1 MPVLPALF
9 PATAK
14 RGLWNIYQLYAEHF
28 PAKWVRFAVR
38 KCSRLII
45 CAYSDRKTGLTFAEY
60 ALVGR
65 KRGTIL
71 EAENHPAVSR
81 NEATVTSALPKASTI
96 LASLGQAAFVWDIAT
111 DAMAWSDHA
120 GSVFADIP
128 LPRLASGAEFSRLIE
143 PVRSIRS
150 DALGHSPPVRGGDG
164 APYRIEYGVRAST
177 SAPVLWIE
185 ESGCW
190 FAGADGR
197 PARAQGIVRINNER
211 HARDQQLMK
220 LSRHDPLTGELN
232 RTHLVASLAEA
243 IEEAARFRTS
253 CAFMLIGIDH
263 LARINDAFGFD
274 VADAVISEVA
284 GRIRARLRGG
294 DVLGRFSG
302 NKFGLILKNCTVD
315 DMNIAAE
322 RFLAGI
328 RDDVVPTKSGP
339 VAVTASIGAV
349 SVPRYARNADEAINR
364 AHETLDMAKRRR
376 AGSFSLWRPNVERD
390 AQRRVNIRVT
400 DEIVTALNERR
411 IVMAFEP
418 VVEARSRD
426 AAFYE
431 CLIRMEQD
439 DGQVLL
445 APDIVPVAEKLGLIR
460 LVDHRVLE
468 LVVAELAASPDV
480 QLSLNISPDTTMD
493 PDWWASIESLMR
505 AHPGVA
511 ERLIV
516 EITETVAI
524 QDIDDVRGFVTRLKN
539 FGSRIAIDDFG
550 AGYTSFRNLRKL
562 GVDIVKIDGAFVQN
576 IARSADDRAFVQ
588 TLIDLARRLQIK
600 TVAEWVQDD
609 ESAVMLR
616 EWGCDYIQGRLIG
629 LASSERP
636 WQTPTGA
643 VLPAAG

>member
-1 MPVLPALF
+1 
-9 PATAK
+9 
-14 RGLWNIYQLYAEHF
+14 
-28 PAKWVRFAVR
+28 
-38 KCSRLII
+38 
-45 CAYSDRKTGLTFAEY
+45 
-60 ALVGR
+60 
-65 KRGTIL
+65 
-71 EAENHPAVSR
+71 VSR
-81 NEATVTSALPKASTI
+81 NEAILASAPPQASTI

-111 DAMAWSDHA
+111 DAIAWSEHA
-120 GSVFADIP
+120 SSVLPDIP
-128 LPRLASGAEFSRLIE
+128 AAALASGAEFSKLIE
-143 PVRSIRS
+143 PERSIRM
-150 DALGHSPPVRGGDG
+150 DAIGHAPPTHG
-164 APYRIEYGVRAST
+164 AAGTPYRIEYGVRTST

-185 ESGCW
+185 ETGCW
-190 FAGADGR
+190 FAGGDGR
-197 PARAQGIVRINNER
+197 PARAQGIVRVNNER
-211 HARDQQLMK
+211 HARDEQLVR

-232 RTHLVASLAEA
+232 RTYLVASLAEA
-243 IEEAARFRTS
+243 IEEAARFRS
-253 CAFMLIGIDH
+253 SFAFMLISIDH

-284 GRIRARLRGG
+284 TRIRTRLRGG
-294 DVLGRFSG
+294 DMLGRFSG

-315 DMNIAAE
+315 DINVAAE

-339 VAVTASIGAV
+339 VSVTASIGAV

-364 AHETLDMAKRRR
+364 AQETLDMAKRRR

-418 VVEARSRD
+418 VVEARSRN
-426 AAFYE
+426 ASFYE
-431 CLIRMEQD
+431 CLVRMEQD

-468 LVVAELAASPDV
+468 LVVAELANSPNV

-524 QDIDDVRGFVTRLKN
+524 QDIDNVRGFVTRLKN

-588 TLIDLARRLQIK
+588 TLVDLARRLEIK
-600 TVAEWVQDD
+600 TVAEWVQD
-609 ESAVMLR
+609 EASASMLR
-616 EWGCDYIQGRLIG
+616 DWGCDYIQGRLIG
-629 LASSERP
+629 LASSKRP
-636 WQTPTGA
+636 WEVRGEAA
-643 VLPAAG
+643 VPAAG

>member
-1 MPVLPALF
+1 M
-9 PATAK
+9 
-14 RGLWNIYQLYAEHF
+14 
-28 PAKWVRFAVR
+28 
-38 KCSRLII
+38 
-45 CAYSDRKTGLTFAEY
+45 
-60 ALVGR
+60 
-65 KRGTIL
+65 
-71 EAENHPAVSR
+71 
-81 NEATVTSALPKASTI
+81 TSALPKASTI

-111 DAMAWSDHA
+111 DAILWSDHVSA
-120 GSVFADIP
+120 VFADIP
-128 LPRLASGAEFSRLIE
+128 PASLAKGSEFSRLIE
-143 PVRSIRS
+143 PVRSIRA
-150 DALGHSPPVRGGDG
+150 DALAHSSSAHGAEG
-164 APYRIEYGVRAST
+164 APYRIEYGVRTST
-177 SAPVLWIE
+177 SEPVLWIE
-185 ESGCW
+185 ETGCW
-190 FAGADGR
+190 FAGPDGR
-197 PARAQGIVRINNER
+197 PVRAQGIVRINNER
-211 HARDQQLMK
+211 HAREEQLLK
-220 LSRHDPLTGELN
+220 LSRRDPLTGELN
-232 RTHLVASLAEA
+232 RTHLMASLAET
-243 IEEAARFRTS
+243 IEESARFRTS
-253 CAFMLIGIDH
+253 SAFMLIGIDH

-284 GRIRARLRGG
+284 KRIRSRLRGG
-294 DVLGRFSG
+294 DILGRFSG

-315 DMNIAAE
+315 DMNVAAE

-328 RDDVVPTKSGP
+328 RDEVVPTQSGP
-339 VAVTASIGAV
+339 VSVTASIGAV
-349 SVPRYARNADEAINR
+349 SVPRYARAAAEAINR
-364 AHETLDMAKRRR
+364 AHETLDTAKRRR
-376 AGSFSLWRPNVERD
+376 AGSFAVWRPNVERD

-400 DEIVTALNERR
+400 HEIVTALNERR

-418 VVEARSRD
+418 VVDARSRD
-426 AAFYE
+426 VAFYE
-431 CLIRMEQD
+431 GLVRMEQD

-468 LVVAELAASPDV
+468 LVVAELAASPNV

-493 PDWWASIESLMR
+493 PDWWSSIESLMR

-600 TVAEWVQDD
+600 TVAEWVQD
-609 ESAVMLR
+609 EEAAIMLR
-616 EWGCDYIQGRLIG
+616 DWGCDYIQGRLIG
-629 LASSERP
+629 LASSQRP
-636 WQTPTGA
+636 WGA
-643 VLPAAG
+643 PVADVLPAAS

>member
-1 MPVLPALF
+1 LTSVLPQA
-9 PATAK
+9 
-14 RGLWNIYQLYAEHF
+14 
-28 PAKWVRFAVR
+28 
-38 KCSRLII
+38 
-45 CAYSDRKTGLTFAEY
+45 
-60 ALVGR
+60 
-65 KRGTIL
+65 
-71 EAENHPAVSR
+71 
-81 NEATVTSALPKASTI
+81 SAI
-96 LASLGQAAFVWDIAT
+96 LACLGQAAFVWDIASDEIAWT
-111 DAMAWSDHA
+111 DHLA
-120 GSVFADIP
+120 SVFPDIP
-128 LPRLASGAEFSRLIE
+128 AASLATGSEFAKLIE
-143 PVRSIRS
+143 PTRSVRSG
-150 DALGHSPPVRGGDG
+150 ALTASSAVDRGDG
-164 APYRIEYGVRAST
+164 VSYRIEYGVRAST
-177 SAPVLWIE
+177 SHPVLWIE

-190 FAGADGR
+190 FAGADGK
-197 PARAQGIVRINNER
+197 PARVHGIVRIDNER
-211 HARDQQLMK
+211 HAREEQLLK

-232 RTHLVASLAEA
+232 RTHLIASLAES
-243 IEEAARFRTS
+243 IEEAMRFRS
-253 CAFMLIGIDH
+253 SFAFMLIGIDH

-274 VADAVISEVA
+274 VADQVISDVA
-284 GRIRARLRGG
+284 KRIRVRLRGG

-302 NKFGLILKNCTVD
+302 NKFGLVLKNCTVD
-315 DMNIAAE
+315 DMNVAAE

-339 VAVTASIGAV
+339 VSVTASIGAV

-364 AHETLDMAKRRR
+364 AQETLDMAKRRR
-376 AGSFSLWRPNVERD
+376 AGSFLVWRPNVERD

-418 VVEARSRD
+418 VVDARTREP
-426 AAFYE
+426 AFHE
-431 CLIRMEQD
+431 CLVRMQQD
-439 DGQVLL
+439 DGQFLL

-468 LVVAELAASPDV
+468 LVVAELAVAPGV

-588 TLIDLARRLQIK
+588 TLIDLARRLGIK
-600 TVAEWVQDD
+600 TVAEWVQDE
-609 ESAVMLR
+609 ESASMLR
-616 EWGCDYIQGRLIG
+616 DWGCDYIQGRLIG
-629 LASSERP
+629 LASSDRP
-636 WQTPTGA
+636 WQSQPA
-643 VLPAAG
+643 AEVLPAAG

>member
-1 MPVLPALF
+1 M
-9 PATAK
+9 
-14 RGLWNIYQLYAEHF
+14 
-28 PAKWVRFAVR
+28 
-38 KCSRLII
+38 
-45 CAYSDRKTGLTFAEY
+45 
-60 ALVGR
+60 
-65 KRGTIL
+65 
-71 EAENHPAVSR
+71 
-81 NEATVTSALPKASTI
+81 TSIPPQTSTI

-111 DAMAWSDHA
+111 DAITWSEHA
-120 GSVFADIP
+120 ATIFQDIP
-128 LPRLASGAEFSRLIE
+128 TKALASGAEFSKLIE

-150 DALGHSPPVRGGDG
+150 ESLSHSSAAGGSDG
-164 APYRIEYGVRAST
+164 VPYRIEYGVRTST

-190 FAGADGR
+190 FAGPDGE

-211 HARDQQLMK
+211 RARDEQLLK

-232 RTHLVASLAEA
+232 RTHLIASLAEA
-243 IEEAARFRTS
+243 IEETSRFRST

-274 VADAVISEVA
+274 VADAVIAEVA
-284 GRIRARLRGG
+284 RRIRARLRGG

-315 DMNIAAE
+315 DINVAAE

-328 RDDVVPTKSGP
+328 RNDVVPTKSGP
-339 VAVTASIGAV
+339 VSVTASIGAV
-349 SVPRYARNADEAINR
+349 SIPRYARSADEAINR
-364 AHETLDMAKRRR
+364 AHETLDSAKRRR

-418 VVEARSRD
+418 VVDARSRQPS
-426 AAFYE
+426 FYE
-431 CLIRMEQD
+431 CLVRMEQH

-468 LVVAELAASPDV
+468 LVVAELAAAPNV
-480 QLSLNISPDTTMD
+480 RLSLNISPDTAMD
-493 PDWWASIESLMR
+493 PDWSASIESLMR

-524 QDIDDVRGFVTRLKN
+524 QDVDDIRGFITRLKN

-576 IARSADDRAFVQ
+576 IVRSADDRAFVQ
-588 TLIDLARRLQIK
+588 TLIDLARRLGIK

-609 ESAVMLR
+609 ESAALLR
-616 EWGCDYIQGRLIG
+616 DWGCDYIQGRLIG
-629 LASSERP
+629 LASSQRP
-636 WQTPTGA
+636 WSGSAET
-643 VLPAAG
+643 VLPAAC

>member
-1 MPVLPALF
+1 V
-9 PATAK
+9 
-14 RGLWNIYQLYAEHF
+14 
-28 PAKWVRFAVR
+28 
-38 KCSRLII
+38 
-45 CAYSDRKTGLTFAEY
+45 TG
-60 ALVGR
+60 
-65 KRGTIL
+65 
-71 EAENHPAVSR
+71 NHPAVSR
-81 NEATVTSALPKASTI
+81 NEAIVTAAFPPVSTI
-96 LASLGQAAFVWDIAT
+96 LASLGQAAFAWDIAT
-111 DAMAWSDHA
+111 DAIIWSDNA
-120 GSVFADIP
+120 SAVFPDIP
-128 LPRLASGAEFSRLIE
+128 AASLASGAEFSRLIE
-143 PVRSIRS
+143 PERSIRS
-150 DALGHSPPVRGGDG
+150 DALGHSPVQGGG
-164 APYRIEYGVRAST
+164 KGMLYRIEYGVRTST

-185 ESGCW
+185 ETGCW
-190 FAGADGR
+190 LAGPDGR
-197 PARAQGIVRINNER
+197 PARAQGIVRVNNER
-211 HARDQQLMK
+211 RARDQHLVR

-243 IEEAARFRTS
+243 IEESLRFRTS
-253 CAFMLIGIDH
+253 CAFMLVGIDH

-284 GRIRARLRGG
+284 RRIRARLRGG
-294 DVLGRFSG
+294 DMLGRFSG
-302 NKFGLILKNCTVD
+302 NKFGLILKNCTVN

-339 VAVTASIGAV
+339 VSVTASIGAV
-349 SVPRYARNADEAINR
+349 SVPRHARSAEEAINR
-364 AHETLDMAKRRR
+364 AHETLDMSKRRR
-376 AGSFSLWRPNVERD
+376 PGSFSLWRPNLEHD
-390 AQRRVNIRVT
+390 AQRRINIRVT

-418 VVEARSRD
+418 VVDARARH

-431 CLIRMEQD
+431 CLIRVEQD
-439 DGQVLL
+439 DGRFLL

-468 LVVAELAASPDV
+468 LVVAELAASPNV

-524 QDIDDVRGFVTRLKN
+524 QDIDDLRGFVTRLKSL
-539 FGSRIAIDDFG
+539 GSRIAIDDFG

-562 GVDIVKIDGAFVQN
+562 GVDIVKIDGAFVEN
-576 IARSADDRAFVQ
+576 IARSADDRAFVH

-600 TVAEWVQDD
+600 TVAEWVQD
-609 ESAVMLR
+609 EQSAAMLR
-616 EWGCDYIQGRLIG
+616 DWGCDYIQGRVIG
-629 LASSERP
+629 LASSQRP
-636 WQTPTGA
+636 WGVPRETA
-643 VLPAAG
+643 LPVAG

>member
-1 MPVLPALF
+1 
-9 PATAK
+9 
-14 RGLWNIYQLYAEHF
+14 
-28 PAKWVRFAVR
+28 
-38 KCSRLII
+38 
-45 CAYSDRKTGLTFAEY
+45 
-60 ALVGR
+60 
-65 KRGTIL
+65 
-71 EAENHPAVSR
+71 
-81 NEATVTSALPKASTI
+81 
-96 LASLGQAAFVWDIAT
+96 
-111 DAMAWSDHA
+111 MA
-120 GSVFADIP
+120 
-128 LPRLASGAEFSRLIE
+128 RLIE

-150 DALGHSPPVRGGDG
+150 DALGHSPAAHSATG
-164 APYRIEYGVRAST
+164 APYRIEYGVRTST

-185 ESGCW
+185 ETGCW

-211 HARDQQLMK
+211 RARDEQLK
-220 LSRHDPLTGELN
+220 RLSRHDPLTGELN

-243 IEEAARFRTS
+243 IDETARFRTT
-253 CAFMLIGIDH
+253 CAFMLIGIDY

-294 DVLGRFSG
+294 DMLGRFSG

-315 DMNIAAE
+315 DMNVAAE

-328 RDDVVPTKSGP
+328 RNDVVPTKSGP
-339 VAVTASIGAV
+339 VSVTVSIGAV
-349 SVPRYARNADEAINR
+349 TVPRYARSADEAINR

-376 AGSFSLWRPNVERD
+376 AGSFLLWRPNAERD

-411 IVMAFEP
+411 IAMAFEP

-426 AAFYE
+426 TAFYE
-431 CLIRMEQD
+431 CLVRMEQNN
-439 DGQVLL
+439 GQVLL
-445 APDIVPVAEKLGLIR
+445 APDIVPVAERLGLIR

-468 LVVAELAASPDV
+468 LVVAELAASPNV
-480 QLSLNISPDTTMD
+480 QLSLNISPETTMD

-524 QDIDDVRGFVTRLKN
+524 QDIDDLRAFVTRVKN

-576 IARSADDRAFVQ
+576 VARSADDRAFVQ

-600 TVAEWVQDD
+600 TVAEWVQD
-609 ESAVMLR
+609 EEAASMLR
-616 EWGCDYIQGRLIG
+616 DWGCDYIQGRLIG
-629 LASSERP
+629 LASSERA
-636 WQTPTGA
+636 WETRTD
-643 VLPAAG
+643 VTLPAAS

>member
-1 MPVLPALF
+1 
-9 PATAK
+9 
-14 RGLWNIYQLYAEHF
+14 
-28 PAKWVRFAVR
+28 
-38 KCSRLII
+38 
-45 CAYSDRKTGLTFAEY
+45 
-60 ALVGR
+60 
-65 KRGTIL
+65 
-71 EAENHPAVSR
+71 
-81 NEATVTSALPKASTI
+81 VTSVLPKASTI

-111 DAMAWSDHA
+111 DSITWSDHA
-120 GSVFADIP
+120 GAVFSGIP
-128 LPRLASGAEFSRLIE
+128 TASLAKGSEFSRLIE
-143 PVRSIRS
+143 PVRTIRS
-150 DALGHSPPVRGGDG
+150 DALANSPSAHGAEG
-164 APYRIEYGVRAST
+164 APYRIEYGVRT
-177 SAPVLWIE
+177 SSSEPVLWIE
-185 ESGCW
+185 ETGCW
-190 FAGADGR
+190 FAGPDGR
-197 PARAQGIVRINNER
+197 PVRAQGIVRINNER
-211 HARDQQLMK
+211 HAREEQLLK

-232 RTHLVASLAEA
+232 RTHLIASLAEA
-243 IEEAARFRTS
+243 IEQSTRFRTS

-284 GRIRARLRGG
+284 TRIRSRLRGG

-315 DMNIAAE
+315 DMNVAAE

-328 RDDVVPTKSGP
+328 RDEVVPTQSGP
-339 VAVTASIGAV
+339 VSVTASIGAV
-349 SVPRYARNADEAINR
+349 SVPRYARSANEAINR

-376 AGSFSLWRPNVERD
+376 AGSFSVWRPNVERD

-411 IVMAFEP
+411 IVTAFEP
-418 VVEARSRD
+418 VVEAGSRD
-426 AAFYE
+426 TAFYE

-468 LVVAELAASPDV
+468 LVVAELAVSPNV
-480 QLSLNISPDTTMD
+480 QLSLNISPETTMD
-493 PDWWASIESLMR
+493 PDWWSSIESLMR

-524 QDIDDVRGFVTRLKN
+524 QDIDDLRGFVTRLKN

-576 IARSADDRAFVQ
+576 VARSADDRAFVQ

-600 TVAEWVQDD
+600 TVAEWVQD
-609 ESAVMLR
+609 EEAAIMLR
-616 EWGCDYIQGRLIG
+616 DWGCDYIQGRLIG
-629 LASSERP
+629 LASSARP
-636 WQTPTGA
+636 WGA
-643 VLPAAG
+643 PAADMLPAAS

>member
-1 MPVLPALF
+1 LT
-9 PATAK
+9 ATPPQA
-14 RGLWNIYQLYAEHF
+14 
-28 PAKWVRFAVR
+28 
-38 KCSRLII
+38 
-45 CAYSDRKTGLTFAEY
+45 
-60 ALVGR
+60 
-65 KRGTIL
+65 
-71 EAENHPAVSR
+71 
-81 NEATVTSALPKASTI
+81 SAI
-96 LASLGQAAFVWDIAT
+96 LACLGQAAFVWDIASDEIAWT
-111 DAMAWSDHA
+111 DHL
-120 GSVFADIP
+120 GSVFPDIP
-128 LPRLASGAEFSRLIE
+128 SASLATGSEFAKLIE
-143 PVRSIRS
+143 PARGVRSA
-150 DALGHSPPVRGGDG
+150 ALAASSALDRGDG
-164 APYRIEYGVRAST
+164 VSYRIEYGVRASM
-177 SAPVLWIE
+177 AHPVLWIE

-190 FAGADGR
+190 FAGADGK
-197 PARAQGIVRINNER
+197 PARVHGIVRIDNER
-211 HARDQQLMK
+211 HAREEQLLK

-232 RTHLVASLAEA
+232 RTHLIAALAES
-243 IEEAARFRTS
+243 IEEAMRFRS
-253 CAFMLIGIDH
+253 SFAFMLIGIDH

-274 VADAVISEVA
+274 VADQVISDVA
-284 GRIRARLRGG
+284 KRIRARLRGG

-302 NKFGLILKNCTVD
+302 NKFGLVLKNCTVD
-315 DMNIAAE
+315 DMNVAAE

-328 RDDVVPTKSGP
+328 RNDVVPTKSGP
-339 VAVTASIGAV
+339 VSVTASIGAV

-364 AHETLDMAKRRR
+364 AQETLDMAKRRR
-376 AGSFSLWRPNVERD
+376 AGSFLVWRPNVERD

-418 VVEARSRD
+418 VVDVRSREP
-426 AAFYE
+426 AFHE
-431 CLIRMEQD
+431 CLVRMQQD
-439 DGQVLL
+439 DGQFLL

-468 LVVAELAASPDV
+468 LVVAELAAAPGV

-493 PDWWASIESLMR
+493 PDWWAGIESLMR

-524 QDIDDVRGFVTRLKN
+524 QDIDDLRGFVTRLKN

-588 TLIDLARRLQIK
+588 TLIDLARRLGIK
-600 TVAEWVQDD
+600 TVAEWVQDE
-609 ESAVMLR
+609 ESALMLR
-616 EWGCDYIQGRLIG
+616 DWGCDYIQGRLIG
-629 LASSERP
+629 LASSDRP
-636 WQTPTGA
+636 WQSQAVAA

>member
-1 MPVLPALF
+1 M
-9 PATAK
+9 
-14 RGLWNIYQLYAEHF
+14 
-28 PAKWVRFAVR
+28 
-38 KCSRLII
+38 
-45 CAYSDRKTGLTFAEY
+45 
-60 ALVGR
+60 
-65 KRGTIL
+65 
-71 EAENHPAVSR
+71 SR
-81 NEATVTSALPKASTI
+81 NEATVTLAPPQASTI
-96 LASLGQAAFVWDIAT
+96 LAQLGQAAFVWDIAT
-111 DAMAWSDHA
+111 DAIAWSDHA
-120 GSVFADIP
+120 ASVFADIP
-128 LPRLASGAEFSRLIE
+128 VGALASGAEFARLIE
-143 PVRSIRS
+143 PLRSIRS
-150 DALGHSPPVRGGDG
+150 DALTPSPLARSAGG

-185 ESGCW
+185 ESGAW
-190 FAGADGR
+190 FAGADGK
-197 PARAQGIVRINNER
+197 PARAQGIVRLNNER
-211 HARDQQLMK
+211 HAREEQLMK

-232 RTHLVASLAEA
+232 RTHLIAQLAET
-243 IEEAARFRTS
+243 IEEVTRFRSTS
-253 CAFMLIGIDH
+253 AFMLIGIDH

-274 VADAVISEVA
+274 VADAVIAEV
-284 GRIRARLRGG
+284 GKRIRARLRAG

-328 RDDVVPTKSGP
+328 RDEVVPTRSGP
-339 VAVTASIGAV
+339 VSVTASIGAV
-349 SVPRYARNADEAINR
+349 GIPRHAHSSDEAINR

-400 DEIVTALNERR
+400 DEIVTALNDRR

-418 VVEARSRD
+418 VVEASSR
-426 AAFYE
+426 APAFYE
-431 CLIRMEQD
+431 CLVRMEQG
-439 DGQVLL
+439 DGQMLL
-445 APDIVPVAEKLGLIR
+445 APDIVPVAERLGLIR

-468 LVVAELAASPDV
+468 LVVAELAASPNV
-480 QLSLNISPDTTMD
+480 RLSLNISPDTTMD
-493 PDWWASIESLMR
+493 PDWSTSIESLMR

-524 QDIDDVRGFVTRLKN
+524 QDIDDIRGFITRLKN

-588 TLIDLARRLQIK
+588 TLIDLARRLEIK

-609 ESAVMLR
+609 ESAAMLR
-616 EWGCDYIQGRLIG
+616 DWGCDYIQGRLIG
-629 LASSERP
+629 LASAQRP
-636 WQTPTGA
+636 WGAGPDA
-643 VLPAAG
+643 VLPAAS

>member
-1 MPVLPALF
+1 M
-9 PATAK
+9 
-14 RGLWNIYQLYAEHF
+14 
-28 PAKWVRFAVR
+28 
-38 KCSRLII
+38 
-45 CAYSDRKTGLTFAEY
+45 
-60 ALVGR
+60 
-65 KRGTIL
+65 
-71 EAENHPAVSR
+71 
-81 NEATVTSALPKASTI
+81 
-96 LASLGQAAFVWDIAT
+96 
-111 DAMAWSDHA
+111 
-120 GSVFADIP
+120 
-128 LPRLASGAEFSRLIE
+128 IE
-143 PVRSIRS
+143 PARGVRS
-150 DALGHSPPVRGGDG
+150 DALGHSSPARGGDG
-164 APYRIEYGVRAST
+164 VPYRIEYGVRAST

-185 ESGCW
+185 ETGCW

-197 PARAQGIVRINNER
+197 PARAHGIVRVNNER
-211 HARDQQLMK
+211 HARDEQLLK
-220 LSRHDPLTGELN
+220 LSRNDPLTGELN
-232 RTHLVASLAEA
+232 RTHLVGSLAEA
-243 IEEAARFRTS
+243 VEEASRFRSS

-274 VADAVISEVA
+274 VADAVISEV
-284 GRIRARLRGG
+284 GRRIRARLRAG

-315 DMNIAAE
+315 DMNVAAE

-328 RDDVVPTKSGP
+328 RDEVVPTKSGP
-339 VAVTASIGAV
+339 VSVTASIGAV

-376 AGSFSLWRPNVERD
+376 AGSYSVWRPNVERD

-431 CLIRMEQD
+431 CLVRMEQD

-468 LVVAELAASPDV
+468 LVVAELAESPDV
-480 QLSLNISPDTTMD
+480 RLSLNISPDTTMD
-493 PDWWASIESLMR
+493 PDWWSSIESLMR

-539 FGSRIAIDDFG
+539 FGSKIAIDDFG

-600 TVAEWVQDD
+600 TVAEWVQDE

-629 LASSERP
+629 LASSQRP
-636 WQTPTGA
+636 WGGA
-643 VLPAAG
+643 AGTALPAAG